1 MKFFSLIRIVVFL
14 VGTGLF
20 GALHAQNSP
29 ASLQARRDSLLNPSL
44 MKQAERVLRF
54 EKSVQNIGTLTED
67 DVIIC
72 FNSTPSKAGCFDHYP
87 FYSKVFTTVQIML
100 INRYMIFLF
109 CCLHNIP
116 CTDQFCPWPYKILT
130 YAVRFFFLH
139 HK

>member
-67 DVIIC
+67 DVPVTYRFVCTNVSNRPLLIKRATPTC
-72 FNSTPSKAGCFDHYP
+72 SCVTVGFDSKELLPGKQQVST
-87 FYSKVFTTVQIML
+87 
-100 INRYMIFLF
+100 
-109 CCLHNIP
+109 
-116 CTDQFCPWPYKILT
+116 
-130 YAVRFFFLH
+130 
-139 HK
+139 